1 MRFMKVAMAALLLA
15 MVTAVAQAAPD
26 TGSDPKERALEIY
39 KAFKSKEWSHIFDL
53 SALPAAAA
61 NEKNAR
67 QAFVNGIEGGLN
79 KNPESKKQFDD
90 LVNGMSNLK
99 TGKAEVKGSH
109 AVVPTSSVC
118 KMKGVTLNLNG
129 RIVLIKQKGVWKW
142 DLTSNDTGEIEKAS
156 SQVFM
161 VRPPTK
167 K

>member
-1 MRFMKVAMAALLLA
+1 MRAALGW
-15 MVTAVAQAAPD
+15 Q
-26 TGSDPKERALEIY
+26 TGWLSNPKPKLE
-39 KAFKSKEWSHIFDL
+39 FD
-53 SALPAAAA
+53 
-61 NEKNAR
+61 
-67 QAFVNGIEGGLN
+67 
-79 KNPESKKQFDD
+79 
-90 LVNGMSNLK
+90 LK
-99 TGKAEVKGSH
+99 TGKAEVKGNH

-156 SQVFM
+156 AQVFM